1 VDLARAAAWHRQ
13 VAALAAAADRAG
25 VATAQLPALLA
36 RLQAQ
41 QAGLA
46 QAAER
51 ARTPLP
57 GLTPTPTEIAA
68 AGANFG
74 DLSDA
79 AIDRALHAANQ
90 TLDAADAELT
100 DHRSPPATPSAPG
113 PLATPPAPGP
123 PAPVPP
129 SGPPTPGTAPR
140 TATAPPGWPVRPGPP
155 PAPEPPEGLTRVAG
169 RNGLVYGGF
178 AMSVLIIQVVLFVV
192 ADEASTLP
200 MLAPVC
206 LLVLPAFAWLGGW
219 LTIGA
224 AFRAPAGGKVNRTP
238 RLGAVICLMPNALL
252 CAALG
257 VLFAAR

>member
-25 VATAQLPALLA
+25 VATAELPALQA
-36 RLQAQ
+36 RLTAQ

-51 ARTPLP
+51 TRTSLP
-57 GLTPTPTEIAA
+57 GLTPTPSEIAS
-68 AGANFG
+68 AGAGFG
-74 DLSDA
+74 DLSEA
-79 AIDRALHAANQ
+79 AINHALRTANQ
-90 TLDAADAELT
+90 TLDAADAELA
-100 DHRSPPATPSAPG
+100 DHRPTPHPTRPPATQPATQPAAEPVPGAAPG
-113 PLATPPAPGP
+113 PGP
-123 PAPVPP
+123 SGGLPVPP
-129 SGPPTPGTAPR
+129 ES
-140 TATAPPGWPVRPGPP
+140 
-155 PAPEPPEGLTRVAG
+155 LTRVAG
-169 RNGLVYGGF
+169 RNGLVYGGY
-178 AMSVLIIQVVLFVV
+178 AMSVLIIQVILFVV

-224 AFRAPAGGKVNRTP
+224 AFRPPVGGKVNRTP
-238 RLGAVICLMPNALL
+238 RLGAVVCLMPNALL

-257 VLFAAR
+257 VLLVAR